1 MHLSWK
7 CLVQTQEPG
16 ALCHVP
22 GSSISGPGMA
32 IMSATLLIS
41 LSTSPSNALALRR
54 LSLVRSEKYSFCAF
68 LILQVRKKNS
78 LGVIFTLLFGS
89 LKVYTFLGLYSED
102 PPELLYESVEEFR
115 VLVDI
120 GHGLTPP
127 GS

>member
-1 MHLSWK
+1 
-7 CLVQTQEPG
+7 
-16 ALCHVP
+16 
-22 GSSISGPGMA
+22 MA
-32 IMSATLLIS
+32 IMSATLRIS
-41 LSTSPSNALALRR
+41 LSTSPSSALALRR
-54 LSLVRSEKYSFCAF
+54 LSLVLSEKYSFCAF
-68 LILQVRKKNS
+68 LILHVRKKNS

-120 GHGLTPP
+120 GHDLTPP